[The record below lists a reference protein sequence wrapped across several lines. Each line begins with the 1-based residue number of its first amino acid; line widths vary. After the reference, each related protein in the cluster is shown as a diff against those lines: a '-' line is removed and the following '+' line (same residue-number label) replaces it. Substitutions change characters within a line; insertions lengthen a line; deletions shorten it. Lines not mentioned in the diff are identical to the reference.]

1 MYTRS
6 IYAAAAAC
14 TCACAP
20 LRIRVDPHTRVR
32 ADRACLCGDPNEGRQ
47 ASKLGRA
54 AAARAAILLESGW
67 KTSGADLC
75 ARTDLGP
82 TRSFPLETGGD
93 QVGAGCHVAGGEEN
107 KYLEWFGGGGGR
119 EGGWEGG
126 GERDNR
132 PVSEFLEWTRIR
144 GSYCGSSGDRRR

>member
-93 QVGAGCHVAGGEEN
+93 QVGAGCHVAGGRRINTWSGSGAGE
-107 KYLEWFGGGGGR
+107 GGRAGGR
-119 EGGWEGG
+119 EG
-126 GERDNR
+126 ERGTIAR
-132 PVSEFLEWTRIR
+132 
-144 GSYCGSSGDRRR
+144 